1 MTRRLLA
8 VVLGVAFLGSHFV
21 LFPAFAIALNTS
33 WGWPRWRSAASEGVG
48 IVLGLA
54 AVAALVHCATMFRS
68 IGRGTPQPLAPPTR
82 LVAAGLY
89 QYSRNPIY
97 AADVALLLAVF
108 LVRGDVMLLLY
119 TLVVTVEC
127 TSGSSGARSLYY
139 GGASGTD
146 TWPTPSGSHGGC
158 SGDGLAGGEYRLAA
172 RRLKYGFSAAC

>member
-119 TLVVTVEC
+119 TLVVTVELHLWIVWREEPVLR
-127 TSGSSGARSLYY
+127 GRF
-139 GGASGTD
+139 
-146 TWPTPSGSHGGC
+146 
-158 SGDGLAGGEYRLAA
+158 GDGYLAYTERVPRWLLG
-172 RRLKYGFSAAC
+172 RRSGWR